1 MDDAILSNLPD
12 NELAR
17 VAQAASEAMTD
28 TMVERLTIT
37 GTNAL
42 EIVDR
47 LNDETT
53 RDAIHNAL
61 DRLTELHRVG
71 ALDTLFDAVTVMH
84 AARSAATDGMLERL
98 FIFLEHMVNTVG
110 TEDLA
115 ILADETK
122 GAIDEAAAESNAI
135 QPKGGLLATLS
146 LLGQP
151 ETQRS
156 LRFMLSVAGKLR
168 ERSGF

>member
-1 MDDAILSNLPD
+1 MDDAPLSNAPE
-12 NELAR
+12 NQLAR
-17 VAQAASEAMTD
+17 VAQAASDAMTD

-122 GAIDEAAAESNAI
+122 SAIDEAAAETSGPP
-135 QPKGGLLATLS
+135 PKGGLMATLA

-151 ETQRS
+151 ETQQS
-156 LRFMLSVAGKLR
+156 LRFLLAVAAKLR
-168 ERSGF
+168 ERSGT

>member
-1 MDDAILSNLPD
+1 MDDATLSNAPVD
-12 NELAR
+12 DLAR
-17 VAQAASEAMTD
+17 VAQAASDAMTD

-61 DRLTELHRVG
+61 DRLTELHRLG

-98 FIFLEHMVNTVG
+98 FVFLEHMVNTVG

-122 GAIDEAAAESNAI
+122 GAIDEAAAETSGPP
-135 QPKGGLLATLS
+135 PKGGLLATLS

-156 LRFMLSVAGKLR
+156 LQFLLSVAGKLR
-168 ERSGF
+168 ERSGT